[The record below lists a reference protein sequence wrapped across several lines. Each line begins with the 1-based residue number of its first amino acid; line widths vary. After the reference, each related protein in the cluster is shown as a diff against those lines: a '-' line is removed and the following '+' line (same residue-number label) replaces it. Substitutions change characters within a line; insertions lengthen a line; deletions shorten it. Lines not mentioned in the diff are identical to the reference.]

1 MDFVSQIV
9 CGPCDRT
16 AFQLLENQ
24 STDFHP
30 ETRDRGRVGL
40 RSLISIVG
48 SILVSTAGGVKL
60 SVIYLTFY
68 LLPAQMRGFE
78 IIEKVYY

>member
-1 MDFVSQIV
+1 M
-9 CGPCDRT
+9 T
-16 AFQLLENQ
+16 E
-24 STDFHP
+24 
-30 ETRDRGRVGL
+30 DRGRSGL
-40 RSLISIVG
+40 RSLISIVR

-60 SVIYLTFY
+60 SVIYFTFY

>member
-1 MDFVSQIV
+1 MTEA
-9 CGPCDRT
+9 GHGHY
-16 AFQLLENQ
+16 N
-24 STDFHP
+24 
-30 ETRDRGRVGL
+30 GL
-40 RSLISIVG
+40 RSLISIVR

-78 IIEKVYY
+78 IIEKVYYWAWAEAA